1 MNNSTLII
9 CNSFFKSKDENERKV
24 CFNLKWLEIIRYFEE
39 NRTKKSFPSDLQ
51 ISPEYTIIES
61 DGHSFHSANLKQRG
75 AE

>member
-9 CNSFFKSKDENERKV
+9 CNSFFKNKDENERKV
-24 CFNLKWLEIIRYFEE
+24 CFNLKWLEIICYFEQ
-39 NRTKKSFPSDLQ
+39 NRTENNVTSDLQ
-51 ISPEYTIIES
+51 ISPECSIIEP